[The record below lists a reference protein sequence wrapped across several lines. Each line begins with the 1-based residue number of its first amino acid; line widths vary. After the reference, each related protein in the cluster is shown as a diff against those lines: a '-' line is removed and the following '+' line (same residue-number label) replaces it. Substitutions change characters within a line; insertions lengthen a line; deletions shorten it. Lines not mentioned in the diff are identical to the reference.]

1 MYGEEAYGVE
11 GRSSHFVEEQ
21 DAMKVA
27 DDDVAFARWR
37 EEDKSVNQ
45 REDEEDRK
53 SKEKLDSR
61 VAVDFSQASNLNSE
75 SLEVVPDSLM
85 WLEFQEA
92 ANGRDNKCQ
101 AQGEVTGILE
111 RGEDDE
117 LTKRETDGPN
127 EDGLVAK
134 NTQISEKDIM
144 GDPSGGRPNG
154 LMAEKG
160 PKAQNSDAN
169 TKEDGL
175 DEKNKRNIGKP
186 INTKE
191 ATGNFWKETD
201 SDLGG
206 TADWI
211 DRANRQNLRSKPK
224 RKKARKARL
233 CLEVYKKSRI
243 CKEAAIQKRGKG
255 KRGHACSLTEKIPEF
270 IPGSQSL
277 TAGAS
282 VGDSD
287 IMKRNQSL
295 RANQK
300 HRGAKEIWETAKE
313 IGLVANGNEEAI
325 TQKIE
330 QMEIRDRKAK
340 DGLRKQCDEKDKTGI
355 LAPE

>member
-1 MYGEEAYGVE
+1 MN
-11 GRSSHFVEEQ
+11 
-21 DAMKVA
+21 VA

-37 EEDKSVNQ
+37 EEEKSVNQ
-45 REDEEDRK
+45 MEDDEDRK
-53 SKEKLDSR
+53 SKEKMESR
-61 VAVDFSQASNLNSE
+61 VAVDASQPRNLNLD

-85 WLEFQEA
+85 CLESQEA

-101 AQGEVTGILE
+101 TQEEVRGSLE

-117 LTKRETDGPN
+117 LTQRETNGPN
-127 EDGLVAK
+127 EDGLAAR
-134 NTQISEKDIM
+134 NTQNSEKAIM
-144 GDPSGGRPNG
+144 GDPSGGRPDG
-154 LMAEKG
+154 PMAEMG
-160 PKAQNSDAN
+160 PMASAHLAQNSDDN

-175 DEKNKRNIGKP
+175 EPKNKRNIGKQ
-186 INTKE
+186 INTE
-191 ATGNFWKETD
+191 ETTGNFWKETD

-211 DRANRQNLRSKPK
+211 DRANRQNLRSKSK

-233 CLEVYKKSRI
+233 CLEVYKMSRI
-243 CKEAAIQKRGKG
+243 CKEATIQKKGKG
-255 KRGHACSLTEKIPEF
+255 KRSHACSPTEKLPDF
-270 IPGSQSL
+270 LPGSQSL

-300 HRGAKEIWETAKE
+300 HRGAKEIWQTAKE
-313 IGLVANGNEEAI
+313 IGLVANGNEEEI

-330 QMEIRDRKAK
+330 QMEIKDRKAK
-340 DGLRKQCDEKDKTGI
+340 DRLRKQCDEEDKTGN